1 MRDSVASKFVVAYMA
16 ADDVTDANLH
26 EVKSSAMTSVYR
38 VLQVLLAAVRLLA

>member
-16 ADDVTDANLH
+16 ADVTDANFH
-26 EVKSSAMTSVYR
+26 AVRSSARTSVYR